1 MKTALAVISITNLA
15 ERHLRL
21 IEDYPNRFIILIS
34 ITNLAERHLRPPR
47 TPPRSRRAQARYINH
62 ESSRKAFETS
72 GPSSRLSRREDRIS
86 ITNLAERH
94 LRHRERVYRFNQ
106 HHRISITNLAERHLR
121 LSMAAFQSGHG
132 DVDINHESSRKAF
145 ETVHGSYRPPPRQC
159 RISITN
165 LAERHLR
172 LPLALPR

>member
-1 MKTALAVISITNLA
+1 MFTISITNLA

-121 LSMAAFQSGHG
+121 RVPRDPRVAVMAEN
-132 DVDINHESSRKAF
+132 INHESSRKAF
-145 ETVHGSYRPPPRQC
+145 ETH
-159 RISITN
+159 
-165 LAERHLR
+165 R
-172 LPLALPR
+172 LTAP